1 MREYL
6 LLHDDAEKEER
17 RRWERAR
24 WQMFLALNMNPY
36 VKHKPSTP
44 ERWMPFSWEKETE
57 SQRAEQGDWI
67 VTDEESKEL
76 NKMLEEFIKSR

>member
-1 MREYL
+1 MREDL
-6 LLHDDAEKEER
+6 RLHDDAEKEER
-17 RRWERAR
+17 RLWERAG
-24 WQMFLALNMNPY
+24 WQRCIALNMNPY

-44 ERWMPFSWEKETE
+44 ERWVPFSWEKEAE
-57 SQRAEQGDWI
+57 SQRAEQGDWT